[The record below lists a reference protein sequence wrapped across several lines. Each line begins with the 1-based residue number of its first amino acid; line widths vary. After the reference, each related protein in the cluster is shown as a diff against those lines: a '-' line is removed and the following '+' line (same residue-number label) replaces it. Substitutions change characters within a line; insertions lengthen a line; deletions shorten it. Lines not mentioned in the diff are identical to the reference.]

1 MAKRLKIETI
11 RSMRGQTQLFIKLAQ
26 ENDLQNIETVR
37 RWIRVNKPNGPLT
50 SKSAL
55 SIISVALNVP
65 ETRLLENF
73 DYETNVKRIE
83 SLNPS
88 L

>member
-11 RSMRGQTQLFIKLAQ
+11 RSMRGQTQLFVKLAQ

-37 RWIRVNKPNGPLT
+37 RWLRMNKPNGPLT

-55 SIISVALNVP
+55 GIISLALNVT
-65 ETRLLENF
+65 ETRLLEDF
-73 DYETNVKRIE
+73 DYETNNKGAVSPNL
-83 SLNPS
+83 SL
-88 L
+88 